1 METGNMPNR
10 FNNISVSI
18 RLQNVMDSY
27 ETDQKAMRYNGNIVL
42 MI

>member
-1 METGNMPNR
+1 METGNMPYR

-18 RLQNVMDSY
+18 RLQNVMDRY